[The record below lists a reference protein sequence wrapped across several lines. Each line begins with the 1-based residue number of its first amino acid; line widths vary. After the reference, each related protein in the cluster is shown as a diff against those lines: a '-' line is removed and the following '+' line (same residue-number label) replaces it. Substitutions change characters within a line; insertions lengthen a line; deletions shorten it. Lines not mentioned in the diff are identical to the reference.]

1 MSRMTNPSS
10 LPERF
15 LGACVTLLVAA
26 LALNWAVNLLLEVW
40 RPLAAIGSVVLAVTV
55 GFMVW
60 RSRRGGW

>member
-1 MSRMTNPSS
+1 MTRMTNPIS
-10 LPERF
+10 LLERF

>member
-10 LPERF
+10 LLERF
-15 LGACVTLLVAA
+15 LGACVMMLVAA

-40 RPLAAIGSVVLAVTV
+40 RPLAAIGAVVLAVTV

>member
-10 LPERF
+10 LLERF
-15 LGACVTLLVAA
+15 LGACVTVLVAA

-40 RPLAAIGSVVLAVTV
+40 RPLAVIGAVVLTVTA

>member
-1 MSRMTNPSS
+1 MTDPGS
-10 LPERF
+10 LLERF
-15 LGACVTLLVAA
+15 VGACVTLLVAA

-40 RPLAAIGSVVLAVTV
+40 RPLAAIGGVVLAVTV

>member
-1 MSRMTNPSS
+1 MTNPSS
-10 LPERF
+10 LLERF

-40 RPLAAIGSVVLAVTV
+40 RPLAVMGAAVLAVTAGV
-55 GFMVW
+55 MFW

>member
-10 LPERF
+10 LLERF

-40 RPLAAIGSVVLAVTV
+40 RPLAVIGAVLLSVIV
-55 GFMVW
+55 GFLVW

>member
-10 LPERF
+10 LLERF

-26 LALNWAVNLLLEVW
+26 LALNWAANLLLEVW
-40 RPLAAIGSVVLAVTV
+40 RPLAVFGAVVLAVTV
-55 GFMVW
+55 GVIVW

>member
-10 LPERF
+10 LLERF

-40 RPLAAIGSVVLAVTV
+40 RPLAVIGAVVLILTV

>member
-1 MSRMTNPSS
+1 MTNPSS
-10 LPERF
+10 LLERF

-40 RPLAAIGSVVLAVTV
+40 RPLAVIGAVVLSVTISI
-55 GFMVW
+55 MVW

>member
-1 MSRMTNPSS
+1 MTNPSS
-10 LPERF
+10 LLERF

-40 RPLAAIGSVVLAVTV
+40 RPLAVIGAVVVAVTA
-55 GFMVW
+55 GFMAW

>member
-1 MSRMTNPSS
+1 MTNPSS
-10 LPERF
+10 LLERF

-40 RPLAAIGSVVLAVTV
+40 RPLAAIGAVVLAVTV

>member
-1 MSRMTNPSS
+1 MSRMTDPSS
-10 LPERF
+10 LLERF

-40 RPLAAIGSVVLAVTV
+40 RPLAAIGAFILAVTA

>member
-1 MSRMTNPSS
+1 MTRMTNPSS
-10 LPERF
+10 LLERF

>member
-10 LPERF
+10 LLERF

-26 LALNWAVNLLLEVW
+26 LALNWAANLLLEVW
-40 RPLAAIGSVVLAVTV
+40 RPLAVIGAVVLSVTV
-55 GFMVW
+55 SIMVW